1 MRIKILTATT
11 ASGAHTLQRLSNV
24 LRAKGVMPSQVYYDA
39 VLVPAK
45 HADKQIPA
53 DMPVFYE
60 ADKGLERITE
70 MLDTG
75 KMKRTY
81 YKMFKIVELQDRQ
94 VLLEKL
100 NTHFLKKTICFT
112 KYQDTESVRFKT
124 EYERNLVFEQYEYEA
139 MNADVERVFGRDI
152 ILAHEKEVVK

>member
-11 ASGAHTLQRLSNV
+11 ASGAHNLQRLSNI
-24 LRAKGVMPSQVYYDA
+24 LRAKGVMPSQLYYDA

-45 HADKQIPA
+45 HADKHIPT
-53 DMPVFYE
+53 DKTVFYE
-60 ADKGLERITE
+60 GDQGLERITE

-81 YKMFKIVELQDRQ
+81 HKMFKIVELQDRQ

-100 NTHFLKKTICFT
+100 NTHFLKKTICYT
-112 KYQDTESVRFKT
+112 KYSDTESIKFKT
-124 EYERNLVFEQYEYEA
+124 EYERNLEFEQYETDA
-139 MNADVERVFGRDI
+139 MNADMERVFGRDI

>member
-1 MRIKILTATT
+1 MRIKILAAAT
-11 ASGAHTLQRLSNV
+11 ASGANNYTRLANI
-24 LRAKGVMPSQVYYDA
+24 LRAKGVMPSQLYYDA

-53 DMPVFYE
+53 DKTVFYE
-60 ADKGLERITE
+60 GDQGLERITQ
-70 MLDTG
+70 MIDTG

-81 YKMFKIVELQDRQ
+81 YKTYKIVELQDRQ

-100 NTHFLKKTICFT
+100 NTHFLKKTISYS
-112 KYQDTESVRFKT
+112 KYQDTESIKFKT
-124 EYERNLVFEQYEYEA
+124 EYERNLVFEQYDSNA